1 MDLQG
6 SLAIDMG
13 QSGEVV
19 VHGSGQILNGAM
31 TFTATAATGI
41 KIPLG
46 DNGLPVSNLKATVS
60 INAARTHVTGSL
72 VGEVAMGKSLFDLN
86 ADLAWSGDTSDLTPS
101 KPSKASSSP
110 TSSAPSP
117 ASSNSSVASSFAWD
131 LTLTLK
137 IDPSVGDQGLAAGD
151 VTLAT
156 TGVDSSGESK
166 ASGANGVTPPSPP
179 SSPNS
184 LAMRLRNLRFKD
196 VTVSIHVPGTDADA
210 RKQPLTLSISG
221 DVTSLLDSA
230 SANAGKAIAAT
241 LTVQHIQNRTTQ
253 EWQWSYLVVANVST
267 AVRISDIDPDRK
279 GINIDFARALIIV
292 VPHNRDF
299 VLPRTGVLRH
309 LRPGVTV
316 IVDLPVSV
324 MAAKLPNMDMFKDH
338 IAGAKEGKD
347 DLEMGAWLDPKTKDI
362 ELDALLPPN
371 MKVREK
377 TAFKLN

>member
-1 MDLQG
+1 
-6 SLAIDMG
+6 MG
-13 QSGEVV
+13 QSGELV

-41 KIPLG
+41 KIPIG

-72 VGEVAMGKSLFDLN
+72 VGEVAMKDSLFDLN
-86 ADLAWSGDTSDLTPS
+86 ADLAWSGDTSELTPS
-101 KPSKASSSP
+101 EPSKASSSP
-110 TSSAPSP
+110 SSSA
-117 ASSNSSVASSFAWD
+117 ASAGNVNGQGGVTSTNSSAASSFAWD

-137 IDPSVGDQGLAAGD
+137 IDPAVGDQGLAAGD

-156 TGVDSSGESK
+156 TGVDSSGESS
-166 ASGANGVTPPSPP
+166 ASGGGVTPPPA
-179 SSPNS
+179 SPNS
-184 LAMRLRNLRFKD
+184 LGTRLRNLRFKD
-196 VTVSIHVPGTDADA
+196 VTVSIHVPGTSADA
-210 RKQPLTLSISG
+210 RKQPLTLSLSG
-221 DVTSLLDSA
+221 DVTSLLDSG

-241 LTVQHIQNRTTQ
+241 LTVQHIQNRTTR
-253 EWQWSYLVVANVST
+253 EWQWSYLVVANVSM
-267 AVRISDIDPDRK
+267 AIRISDIDPDRK
-279 GINIDFARALIIV
+279 GINIDFARALIVV

-324 MAAKLPNMDMFKDH
+324 MAEKLPNMEMFKDH

-347 DLEMGAWLDPKTKDI
+347 DLEMGAWLNPKTKDI

-371 MKVREK
+371 MKVRGK
-377 TAFKLN
+377 RR